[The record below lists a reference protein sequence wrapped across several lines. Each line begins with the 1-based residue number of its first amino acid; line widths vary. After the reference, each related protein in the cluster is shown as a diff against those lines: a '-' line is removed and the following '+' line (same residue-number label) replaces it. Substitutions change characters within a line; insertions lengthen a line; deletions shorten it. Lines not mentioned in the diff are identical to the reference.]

1 MAFFQSLWWFVIK
14 FLCVKINSLSGHG
27 GQNFFLWEK
36 KKISYFEKIYL
47 LLRSLQNYL
56 VKVTKSHKK
65 DTFG

>member
-1 MAFFQSLWWFVIK
+1 MV
-14 FLCVKINSLSGHG
+14 VKI
-27 GQNFFLWEK
+27 FFLWE

-47 LLRSLQNYL
+47 LLRPLQNYL